1 MIITLARVD
10 DRLIHGQVTT
20 VWSKESNADRIIIVS
35 SEVYKD
41 DIRKT
46 LLKQAAPPGMKVNI
60 VDVPKAIAVYNNP
73 KYSKDKV
80 FYLFT
85 NPSEVVD
92 LVKGGIPLKKLN
104 IGGMQFKQGKTQISK
119 AVSLNAEDV
128 AAFRELDRLGVK
140 LDLRVVKTD
149 PSTDILTKIDETF
162 GKDKVVII
170 NGNLYH
176 SNYSYIHL
184 VFSSGYG
191 KCIR

>member
-46 LLKQAAPPGMKVNI
+46 LLKQAAPPGMKVNV
-60 VDVPKAIAVYNNP
+60 VDP
-73 KYSKDKV
+73 KYQNEKV

-85 NPSEVVD
+85 NPREVVD
-92 LVKGGIPLKKLN
+92 LVKGGIPLEKLN

-119 AVSLNAEDV
+119 AVSLDADDV
-128 AAFRELDRLGVK
+128 AAFRELHQLGVK

-149 PSTDILTKIDETF
+149 PSSDILAKIDEVF
-162 GKDKVVII
+162 GKE
-170 NGNLYH
+170 
-176 SNYSYIHL
+176 
-184 VFSSGYG
+184 
-191 KCIR
+191 

>member
-1 MIITLARVD
+1 
-10 DRLIHGQVTT
+10 
-20 VWSKESNADRIIIVS
+20 
-35 SEVYKD
+35 
-41 DIRKT
+41 
-46 LLKQAAPPGMKVNI
+46 MKVNI

-149 PSTDILTKIDETF
+149 PSTDILAKIDETF
-162 GKDKVVII
+162 GKD
-170 NGNLYH
+170 
-176 SNYSYIHL
+176 
-184 VFSSGYG
+184 
-191 KCIR
+191 

>member
-1 MIITLARVD
+1 MV
-10 DRLIHGQVTT
+10 RLQQSGLKNQM
-20 VWSKESNADRIIIVS
+20 RIVSSS

-162 GKDKVVII
+162 GKD
-170 NGNLYH
+170 
-176 SNYSYIHL
+176 
-184 VFSSGYG
+184 
-191 KCIR
+191 